1 MSPHFLTTE
10 AAAPEL
16 GTSRIT
22 VWRVCR
28 DNPGF
33 AVRLGGTYRIPAEH
47 IERVKRGE
55 SPAAIAAEVRA
66 GGVPRARRRTSVPF
80 HFR

>member
-1 MSPHFLTTE
+1 MASPRFFTTE

-16 GTSRIT
+16 GTSRVT

-28 DNPGF
+28 NNPGF
-33 AVRLGGTYRIPAEH
+33 AVKLGGTFRIPAEH

-55 SPAAIAAEVRA
+55 SPATIAAEVRA
-66 GGVPRARRRTSVPF
+66 GGAPRAA
-80 HFR
+80 

>member
-1 MSPHFLTTE
+1 MSHRFLTTE

-16 GTSRIT
+16 GTSRVT

-33 AVRLGGTYRIPAEH
+33 AVRLGGTFRIPIEH

-55 SPAAIAAEVRA
+55 TPAAIAAQVR
-66 GGVPRARRRTSVPF
+66 GGGAPRAA
-80 HFR
+80 